1 MFYIMLPI
9 LAILIAVYCRFYI
22 MRACRTFGLGQGR
35 YRIAVVIVVAV
46 VSGGIATL
54 CMFVM
59 PVALFMAHVMAF
71 SLIVRAVNLLIK
83 SISGKKYKRGFGT
96 WKTIYGFGILPIIL
110 ATSVLLGGYVNMN
123 TVTATN
129 VTVYTQKAIRQSG
142 YTIALIADVHYGISV
157 DKAELDRI
165 CAEISAASPSIVV
178 LCGDIVD
185 ENTSKQGMA
194 EVFDSLGGIKT
205 EFGVYYVF
213 GNHDRQLYAWDDRTF
228 TEKELVQTIKSSGI
242 TLLSDETFSINDE
255 FTVVGREDA
264 AYEGENVRTPIA
276 ELVKDVDPT
285 DFILALDHQPRQYK
299 ENAAAGV
306 DLLLS
311 GHTHGGQIF
320 PADILF
326 DLFDIN
332 EAVYGLTHIDET
344 AQAFVTSG
352 FAGWGFPF
360 KTCAPAEYVLID
372 ILPKAA

>member
-1 MFYIMLPI
+1 MLF
-9 LAILIAVYCRFYI
+9 R
-22 MRACRTFGLGQGR
+22 
-35 YRIAVVIVVAV
+35 
-46 VSGGIATL
+46 S
-54 CMFVM
+54 
-59 PVALFMAHVMAF
+59 
-71 SLIVRAVNLLIK
+71 
-83 SISGKKYKRGFGT
+83 
-96 WKTIYGFGILPIIL
+96 
-110 ATSVLLGGYVNMN
+110 
-123 TVTATN
+123 
-129 VTVYTQKAIRQSG
+129 
-142 YTIALIADVHYGISV
+142 
-157 DKAELDRI
+157 
-165 CAEISAASPSIVV
+165 
-178 LCGDIVD
+178 
-185 ENTSKQGMA
+185 
-194 EVFDSLGGIKT
+194 
-205 EFGVYYVF
+205 
-213 GNHDRQLYAWDDRTF
+213 
-228 TEKELVQTIKSSGI
+228 
-242 TLLSDETFSINDE
+242 
-255 FTVVGREDA
+255 EDA

>member
-129 VTVYTQKAIRQSG
+129 VTVYTQTAIR
-142 YTIALIADVHYGISV
+142 H
-157 DKAELDRI
+157 
-165 CAEISAASPSIVV
+165 
-178 LCGDIVD
+178 
-185 ENTSKQGMA
+185 
-194 EVFDSLGGIKT
+194 
-205 EFGVYYVF
+205 
-213 GNHDRQLYAWDDRTF
+213 AWDDRTF

-320 PADILF
+320 PAD
-326 DLFDIN
+326 
-332 EAVYGLTHIDET
+332 
-344 AQAFVTSG
+344 
-352 FAGWGFPF
+352 
-360 KTCAPAEYVLID
+360 
-372 ILPKAA
+372 